1 LRRGPGAGCRPV
13 LPDLVR
19 LRQHRPVGAGRL
31 LQLRHRGGRWHG
43 RRPGH
48 PAPLRGIRGH
58 AGARK
63 VEQGA
68 QNRAPAGASVLPG
81 RVAGGPGRRLGAT
94 DRRRTHGLGS
104 GHGPRH
110 RGPHRHRR
118 RRLGDGADPDPRH
131 RRRPRRPALHR
142 LHQEGPPMAVT
153 SSTAATSSTE
163 VTTHAAVTTPTA
175 ATTETAPAFE
185 VTGLRFEYR
194 EGRQVTRPIDGV
206 DLHIPRGQFVCI
218 LGPSGQGK
226 STLLRCLAGLL
237 TPTGGQIRAGGVTV
251 DGPGADRGMVF
262 QQDAIPMWLRVEDNI
277 AFGPKSR
284 GVPESEYRP
293 RVERYLEEVGLAAQR
308 RSWPR
313 QLSGGM
319 RKRVAIAAV
328 FANDPD
334 ILLMDEP
341 SGALDSFTPGK
352 LRRLLIQ
359 RWAETGK
366 TIF

>member
-1 LRRGPGAGCRPV
+1 
-13 LPDLVR
+13 
-19 LRQHRPVGAGRL
+19 
-31 LQLRHRGGRWHG
+31 
-43 RRPGH
+43 
-48 PAPLRGIRGH
+48 
-58 AGARK
+58 
-63 VEQGA
+63 
-68 QNRAPAGASVLPG
+68 
-81 RVAGGPGRRLGAT
+81 
-94 DRRRTHGLGS
+94 
-104 GHGPRH
+104 
-110 RGPHRHRR
+110 
-118 RRLGDGADPDPRH
+118 
-131 RRRPRRPALHR
+131 
-142 LHQEGPPMAVT
+142 
-153 SSTAATSSTE
+153 
-163 VTTHAAVTTPTA
+163 VTTPTA

-341 SGALDSFTPGK
+341 FGALDYFTRGK
-352 LRRLLIQ
+352 LHRLLIQ
-359 RWAETGK
+359 LWAETGK
-366 TIF
+366 TICFVTHDIDEALVLADRILVLNNGALAMDELLDFPRPRGEELRADPDANALRARLLSILGGEAS